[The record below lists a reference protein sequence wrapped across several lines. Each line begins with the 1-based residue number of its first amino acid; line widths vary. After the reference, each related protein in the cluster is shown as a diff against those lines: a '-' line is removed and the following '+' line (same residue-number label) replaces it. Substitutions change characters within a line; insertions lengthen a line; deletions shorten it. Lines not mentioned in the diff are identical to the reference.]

1 MKDITKSKLWSE
13 EAIESGLER
22 DFPFLCTV
30 AEHREALWTI
40 DLWIAFEGKDTDY
53 GTLMAPF
60 RFRRNG
66 KIRELKAGNES

>member
-30 AEHREALWTI
+30 AELREALWTI
-40 DLWIAFEGKDTDY
+40 DLWIAFGGKDTDWY
-53 GTLMAPF
+53 V
-60 RFRRNG
+60 NG
-66 KIRELKAGNES
+66 ILQVLKKKGD